1 MNSRSE
7 IKLVLA
13 MVVFLVAGN
22 QLQAG
27 VDESTSEEAHRIDL
41 RQAISIAL
49 QKSLVLKEANLDLEI
64 ARGQVR
70 EAWSNVLPTVTASAS
85 YSRSIIPQSIFLPAA
100 FLDTTDSNGFSS
112 GETIPI
118 QIGADNVYAASLR
131 VNQPLLDFRAFVG
144 VGASARY
151 RDLQLEVL
159 RGTTQLVVTQVRQA
173 YLNALL
179 AHEQVRLTEES
190 LERVR
195 QTLAEATAL
204 NRSGLTSDYDVLRLV
219 VQESNL
225 DAELH
230 RARIG
235 EAAARRNLL
244 VDLGMPPDQ
253 GIILE
258 GNLSELDLH
267 DLANNSAGN
276 KILLEMVGFHS
287 DATPRIEP
295 VLRDALASR
304 SDLRQNQLATSL
316 ERARLTAQW
325 SEFFPTMSV
334 FYNRSIAVQTM
345 GDPDPWALGDAQQ
358 AELALAGISLEIPLF
373 SGFGKTA
380 RLQQRR
386 AALRQSQVR
395 RRRLEL
401 LATSQVHTLLS
412 DLEDS
417 RYRAESQ
424 LKALGQAR
432 RGYEIATAEYRSGLG
447 SQLQITD
454 AEVALRQS
462 EFNYSSTVYE
472 YLLVRTQLDVAT
484 GAVPINL
491 EDLELQ

>member
-1 MNSRSE
+1 
-7 IKLVLA
+7 
-13 MVVFLVAGN
+13 
-22 QLQAG
+22 
-27 VDESTSEEAHRIDL
+27 
-41 RQAISIAL
+41 
-49 QKSLVLKEANLDLEI
+49 
-64 ARGQVR
+64 
-70 EAWSNVLPTVTASAS
+70 
-85 YSRSIIPQSIFLPAA
+85 
-100 FLDTTDSNGFSS
+100 
-112 GETIPI
+112 
-118 QIGADNVYAASLR
+118 
-131 VNQPLLDFRAFVG
+131 
-144 VGASARY
+144 
-151 RDLQLEVL
+151 
-159 RGTTQLVVTQVRQA
+159 
-173 YLNALL
+173 
-179 AHEQVRLTEES
+179 
-190 LERVR
+190 
-195 QTLAEATAL
+195 
-204 NRSGLTSDYDVLRLV
+204 
-219 VQESNL
+219 
-225 DAELH
+225 
-230 RARIG
+230 
-235 EAAARRNLL
+235 
-244 VDLGMPPDQ
+244 
-253 GIILE
+253 
-258 GNLSELDLH
+258 
-267 DLANNSAGN
+267 
-276 KILLEMVGFHS
+276 MVGFHS
-287 DATPRIEP
+287 DATPRLEP

-325 SEFFPTMSV
+325 SESFPTMSV

-395 RRRLEL
+395 HRRLEL
-401 LATSQVHTLLS
+401 LATSPVHTLLS

-484 GAVPINL
+484 GAVPTNQ

>member
-1 MNSRSE
+1 M
-7 IKLVLA
+7 
-13 MVVFLVAGN
+13 
-22 QLQAG
+22 
-27 VDESTSEEAHRIDL
+27 
-41 RQAISIAL
+41 
-49 QKSLVLKEANLDLEI
+49 
-64 ARGQVR
+64 
-70 EAWSNVLPTVTASAS
+70 
-85 YSRSIIPQSIFLPAA
+85 
-100 FLDTTDSNGFSS
+100 
-112 GETIPI
+112 
-118 QIGADNVYAASLR
+118 
-131 VNQPLLDFRAFVG
+131 
-144 VGASARY
+144 
-151 RDLQLEVL
+151 
-159 RGTTQLVVTQVRQA
+159 
-173 YLNALL
+173 
-179 AHEQVRLTEES
+179 
-190 LERVR
+190 
-195 QTLAEATAL
+195 
-204 NRSGLTSDYDVLRLV
+204 
-219 VQESNL
+219 
-225 DAELH
+225 
-230 RARIG
+230 
-235 EAAARRNLL
+235 
-244 VDLGMPPDQ
+244 
-253 GIILE
+253 LE

-267 DLANNSAGN
+267 DLGKNSAGN
-276 KILLEMVGFHS
+276 KILLEMVGFHG

-295 VLRDALASR
+295 VLKDALASR

-395 RRRLEL
+395 HRRLEL

-484 GAVPINL
+484 GAAPINL

>member
-1 MNSRSE
+1 MKSQFE
-7 IKLVLA
+7 IKLVLVT
-13 MVVFLVAGN
+13 VVFLVAGN
-22 QLQAG
+22 RLQAG
-27 VDESTSEEAHRIDL
+27 SDKSTAEEAHRIDL
-41 RQAISIAL
+41 RQAIAIAL

-70 EAWSNVLPTVTASAS
+70 EAWSNVLPNMSASAT
-85 YSRSIIPQSIFLPAA
+85 YSRSIIPLQLFLPAEFA
-100 FLDTTDSNGFSS
+100 GMGDNNGVTSD
-112 GETIPI
+112 EQILV
-118 QIGADNVYAASLR
+118 QIGADNVYEAGLR
-131 VNQPLLDFRAFVG
+131 INQPLFDIRAFIG
-144 VGASARY
+144 VGASARF
-151 RDLQLEVL
+151 RDLQSEVL
-159 RGTTQLVVTQVRQA
+159 RGTTQLVITKVRQA

-179 AHEQVRLTEES
+179 ANEQVRLTDES

-195 QTLAEATAL
+195 QTLAEARAL

-230 RARIG
+230 RARIT

-267 DLANNSAGN
+267 DLANNSTGN
-276 KILLEMVGFHS
+276 IILLEMVGFHS

-304 SDLRQNQLATSL
+304 SDLRQNQLTTSL
-316 ERARLTAQW
+316 EQARLTAQW

-334 FYNRSIAVQTM
+334 FYNHSFSIQTM
-345 GDPDPWALGDAQQ
+345 GEPDPWALGDATQ
-358 AELALAGISLEIPLF
+358 AELSLAGINLEIPLF
-373 SGFGKTA
+373 SGFGKNA

-395 RRRLEL
+395 HRRLEL
-401 LATSQVHTLLS
+401 SATSQVHTLLS

-424 LKALGQAR
+424 LKALEQAR

>member
-1 MNSRSE
+1 
-7 IKLVLA
+7 
-13 MVVFLVAGN
+13 MVVLLAAGN
-22 QLQAG
+22 RLQAG
-27 VDESTSEEAHRIDL
+27 SDKSTPEEAHRIDL
-41 RQAISIAL
+41 RRAIAIAL
-49 QKSLVLKEANLDLEI
+49 QQSLVIKEAALDLEI

-70 EAWSNVLPTVTASAS
+70 EAWSNVLPNVSASAS
-85 YSRSIIPQSIFLPAA
+85 YSRSIIPLSMFLPAEFA
-100 FLDTTDSNGFSS
+100 GGDSS
-112 GETIPI
+112 GDQILI
-118 QIGADNVYAASLR
+118 QIGADNVYEAGLR
-131 VNQPLLDFRAFVG
+131 VSQPLFDIRAFVG
-144 VGASARY
+144 VGASARF
-151 RDLQLEVL
+151 RNLKSEVM
-159 RGTTQLVVTQVRQA
+159 RGTTQLVITQVRQA

-179 AHEQVRLTEES
+179 ADGQVRLTEES

-195 QTLAEATAL
+195 QTLAEARAL

-230 RARIG
+230 RARIT

-267 DLANNSAGN
+267 DLANNSTGN
-276 KILLEMVGFHS
+276 KVLLEMVGFHS
-287 DATPRIEP
+287 DAMPRIEP
-295 VLRDALASR
+295 VLQDALVNR
-304 SDLRQNQLATSL
+304 SDLRQNQLVTAL

-334 FYNRSIAVQTM
+334 FYNRSFSVQTM
-345 GDPDPWALGDAQQ
+345 GEPDPWAVGHATR
-358 AELALAGISLEIPLF
+358 AELAMAGINLQIPLF
-373 SGFGKTA
+373 SGFGKSA

-386 AALRQSQVR
+386 AALRQSKVR
-395 RRRLEL
+395 HRRLEL
-401 LATSQVHTLLS
+401 LATSQMHTLLS

-424 LKALGQAR
+424 LKALDQAR

-472 YLLVRTQLDVAT
+472 YLLVRSQLDVAT

-491 EDLELQ
+491 EDLEPQ